1 MSQYIFDDVNHALIW
16 ATEHLRRRS
25 FPKISDIYKQ
35 DISCG
40 VLEDKNIRTWS
51 GYRGELPADAEESML
66 LAMRIY
72 RLVRQLKPEQ
82 QQLLMLR
89 YWGDYHSKKYL
100 QEALQIK
107 EVMRRRGQ
115 HVRLNYRFSYRQVAE
130 VENMHSKKA
139 EREIKRILS
148 ELEKHM
154 VEKDLVLAT
163 STIPLSEDQNMNKP
177 MSGWDIKQVC
187 PS

>member
-1 MSQYIFDDVNHALIW
+1 MGHYIFDDVNHALIW

-35 DISCG
+35 EISCG
-40 VLEDKNIRTWS
+40 VLEDKSIQTWS
-51 GYRGELPADAEESML
+51 GYRGHLPTDAEESML
-66 LAMRIY
+66 LAMQVY
-72 RLVRQLKPEQ
+72 RLVRQLKPEE
-82 QQLLMLR
+82 QQLILLR

-130 VENMHSKKA
+130 IENIHAKKA
-139 EREIKRILS
+139 EREIKRILN
-148 ELEKHM
+148 ELERHM
-154 VEKDLVLAT
+154 SEKELVEPRQNADVSKNQPLK
-163 STIPLSEDQNMNKP
+163 TIK
-177 MSGWDIKQVC
+177 SGWDVEQFS